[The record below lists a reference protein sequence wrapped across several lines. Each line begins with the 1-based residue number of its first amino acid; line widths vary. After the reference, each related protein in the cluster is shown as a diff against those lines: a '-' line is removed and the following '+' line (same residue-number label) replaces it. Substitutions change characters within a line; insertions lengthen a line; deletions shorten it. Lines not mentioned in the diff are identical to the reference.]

1 MQGFNSH
8 LIGISCIIVVL
19 TASFWVFNLGEKF
32 FPVTIK
38 QEIQS
43 VELQTEK
50 QQVIED
56 TPMPEASADSTQV
69 QIEIPKQR
77 KELVRP
83 EINQEEIRLDELE
96 KKEFSLE
103 LHGTARLGTTSISKD
118 AALIIKLSPIS
129 GTNLQIFE
137 IVDARLLLDSSA
149 ISIKSISAT
158 IQGKD
163 VVLTFVSENVAS
175 FEIKATLDEQILA
188 DKNNKQN
195 VVLQDQLFYLIKK
208 ETPYRLDMS
217 GTLSS

>member
-1 MQGFNSH
+1 M
-8 LIGISCIIVVL
+8 L

>member
-1 MQGFNSH
+1 M
-8 LIGISCIIVVL
+8 L
-19 TASFWVFNLGEKF
+19 TASFWIFDLGEKF
-32 FPVTIK
+32 FPDTK
-38 QEIQS
+38 QETPS
-43 VELQTEK
+43 VEFQTEN
-50 QQVIED
+50 QQAIED
-56 TPMPEASADSTQV
+56 TSVPEASADSTQA

-77 KELVRP
+77 KELIKP
-83 EINQEEIRLDELE
+83 EINQEKIRLAELE

-103 LHGTARLGTTSISKD
+103 LHGNARLGATSISKD
-118 AALIIKLSPIS
+118 AVLIVKLSPIS
-129 GTNLQIFE
+129 GTNLQSFK

-149 ISIKSISAT
+149 VPIKSISAT

-163 VVLTFVSENVAS
+163 VVMTFVSENVAS

-195 VVLQDQLFYLIKK
+195 VVLQNQLFYLIKK